1 MRAERKSQ
9 LLGDAHVSSTPKL
22 TTHQGKKVSLGK
34 YAK

>member
-22 TTHQGKKVSLGK
+22 NSNQGKKISLGS